1 MQCMSL
7 EYDGSQINDMPSLL
21 FPSLIK
27 LGLFN
32 DDTNV
37 MLLLHVSNVL
47 MLLNKIICV
56 NWNMENHPRK
66 QYNHNYYMALV
77 LAD

>member
-1 MQCMSL
+1 MSL

-32 DDTNV
+32 SCWV
-37 MLLLHVSNVL
+37 ALPVALLLGYGYL
-47 MLLNKIICV
+47 MMIQMLCFYF
-56 NWNMENHPRK
+56 MFP
-66 QYNHNYYMALV
+66 MF
-77 LAD
+77 